1 MVKKTGYEEVAL
13 LLGEI
18 RDAQIEIGK
27 KVDALESAFDKRAH
41 IDNMVYENRVLLGGN
56 GKPGFAAIRDKV
68 MNWDGKFTALS
79 LLVIGNIVVSIIVK
93 VYSAP

>member
-18 RDAQIEIGK
+18 RDAQIEIQK
-27 KVDALESAFDKRAH
+27 KVDALESTLDKREH
-41 IDNMVYENRVLLGGN
+41 IDKIVYENRLLLSGN
-56 GKPGFAAIRDKV
+56 GKPGFTAIRDKV

-79 LLVIGNIVVSIIVK
+79 LLVLGNIIVQIIVK
-93 VYSAP
+93 VFYS